1 MAKILFKE
9 KKRTVLNR
17 SVVTAINWS
26 VIINI
31 IFVVVSGFLIFNSFR
46 SFQQTR
52 EKLDILERARK
63 EVTELRL
70 RNISLILDKEKIETD
85 DFTETD
91 IRNRLNYSKK
101 NEIVFVIP
109 DESLELA
116 KLEVRRIVET
126 EKAIADS
133 KSPYEIWKELF
144 LYGI

>member
-9 KKRTVLNR
+9 RKRNVLDKSGGGR
-17 SVVTAINWS
+17 FNWG

-31 IFVVVSGFLIFNSFR
+31 VFIVVSMFLIFNSFR
-46 SFQQTR
+46 SFQQTS
-52 EKLDILERARK
+52 EKLKILERAKR

-109 DESLELA
+109 DDNLELA
-116 KLEVRRIVET
+116 KLEVRRILQTKKEV
-126 EKAIADS
+126 ADS